1 MWFVVFAIATQ
12 LLKHNF
18 NAWKCADEVAHTPSA
33 CTMKKIGLECPT
45 WFDSECSH
53 GMKHV
58 TSIFKVTWTKMCWY
72 HCIIAIG
79 MCLTAKSEHHME
91 VLGWYSMQ
99 LLILHVHAMPCDL
112 KHVLWICLMHLQLY
126 NLTFYMLRGHTSCAY
141 TWRCGMHVTW
151 SALWLKL
158 HQLVFHAFK
167 LTDHSDMSQST
178 QLDPDEDDD
187 DWQCASLP
195 NEGPLEKR
203 PRLQPEN
210 SVVKWL
216 ELPHSLEY
224 IPFVY
229 NKTTRLVHCGRD
241 KMKCKKN
248 HDGKTIVK
256 CMSGCNTGDRQC
268 MDECSCTC
276 HILENF
282 YKVDW
287 CTFLSIEK
295 LSCLCP
301 GDLSSWAW

>member
-12 LLKHNF
+12 LSKPNF

-33 CTMKKIGLECPT
+33 CTMKKVGIECPT

-79 MCLTAKSEHHME
+79 MCLTAKSEQHME
-91 VLGWYSMQ
+91 VIGWYWMQ

-167 LTDHSDMSQST
+167 LTEPKHPARSWWRWWWLAMCIFTYWGSFGKKAQAAAREICCQVVRTTTLTWIHSFCVQ
-178 QLDPDEDDD
+178 
-187 DWQCASLP
+187 
-195 NEGPLEKR
+195 
-203 PRLQPEN
+203 
-210 SVVKWL
+210 
-216 ELPHSLEY
+216 
-224 IPFVY
+224 
-229 NKTTRLVHCGRD
+229 
-241 KMKCKKN
+241 
-248 HDGKTIVK
+248 
-256 CMSGCNTGDRQC
+256 
-268 MDECSCTC
+268 
-276 HILENF
+276 
-282 YKVDW
+282 
-287 CTFLSIEK
+287 
-295 LSCLCP
+295 
-301 GDLSSWAW
+301 